1 MTAGRTTADPATEL
15 EPVAR
20 RTGKLPNHTALKE
33 WANVVEALGRGEQ
46 IILIR
51 KGGLADPAF
60 GIDADQFY
68 LYPTY
73 FHQGESDA
81 RPFVTLTHWAEIVR
95 TWRITDRETLTRLEP
110 FVVIPRETLD
120 ARYRFRSDQALYV
133 LALRAWEL
141 PAPIRIPFREQYGG
155 CLSWISVEEEI
166 DVEGSR
172 PVLAP
177 EVLTTGVEAIDR
189 AIAAAG

>member
-1 MTAGRTTADPATEL
+1 MTTHRTADGRATE
-15 EPVAR
+15 PAAR

-51 KGGLADPAF
+51 KGGLADPSF

-95 TWRITDRETLTRLEP
+95 TWRITDRETLARLES

-120 ARYRFRSDQALYV
+120 ARYGFRSDQALYV

-141 PAPIRIPFREQYGG
+141 PAPVRIPFSEQYGG
-155 CLSWISVEEEI
+155 CLSWISLEEEI

-172 PVLAP
+172 PVLDP
-177 EVLTTGVEAIDR
+177 EVIATGVETIDR
-189 AIAAAG
+189 VIAAAG